1 MIGSHPASHLAVA
14 RGDEPLHEARKPVL
28 SSARTVFISLA
39 VALLD
44 CSVAAGAQ
52 PVPPDSLAARL
63 ADLSLEVRAN
73 AIVSIMK
80 TPREERGADV
90 LPALLKHLD
99 WQKKRLEERRAA
111 SLAGNPFPPNHAE
124 GELLLDVLS
133 VVAEYQDDE
142 RILPYALTFI
152 SVGAPLRNIVAW
164 NGERTV
170 DQVLEIAGSSS
181 RPMEDVDTALLT
193 LALMLR
199 NEPRYPLS
207 PASRARISAV
217 AASRLTGAQAP
228 TVIMEAMGLAAATG
242 DPALREKVHRLSVD
256 PGALRAMGVEERFLE
271 HVRSRAAAALQKWN

>member
-1 MIGSHPASHLAVA
+1 M
-14 RGDEPLHEARKPVL
+14 PVL
-28 SSARTVFISLA
+28 STARTVFISLT

-44 CSVAAGAQ
+44 CGVAAGAQ
-52 PVPPDSLAARL
+52 PAHPDSLAAQL
-63 ADLSLEVRAN
+63 ADPSLEVRAN

-90 LPALLKHLD
+90 LPALLQHLD

-124 GELLLDVLS
+124 GELLLDVLG

-142 RILPYALTFI
+142 RILPYALAFL
-152 SVGAPLRNIVAW
+152 SVGAPLRNIVAR

-170 DQVLEIAGSSS
+170 DQVLEIASSSS
-181 RPMEDVDTALLT
+181 RPLEDVDAALLT

-217 AASRLTGAQAP
+217 AAARLSGTQAP
-228 TVIMEAMGLAAATG
+228 TVIMQAVELAAATG
-242 DPALREKVHRLSVD
+242 DPALREKVRRLSVD
-256 PGALRAMGVEERFLE
+256 PGAIRAMGVEESFSAL
-271 HVRSRAAAALQKWN
+271 VRSRAAAALQKWH